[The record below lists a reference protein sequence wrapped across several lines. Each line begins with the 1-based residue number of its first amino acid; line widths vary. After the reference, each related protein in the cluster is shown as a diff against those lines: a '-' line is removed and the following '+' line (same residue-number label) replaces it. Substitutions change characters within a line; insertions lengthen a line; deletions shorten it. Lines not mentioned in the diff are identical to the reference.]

1 MKKINRL
8 AFIIIVV
15 FFSLTACN
23 LPLGNQ
29 GGNVDENAVNT
40 QVAQTVQAAQEGN
53 TIVITATPKGGQA
66 IPSIT
71 PVTLPTLANAT
82 TPPTVTATPD
92 TCNQAQFVTDVT
104 IPDGSSLFA
113 SSAFVKTWRIKN
125 IGTCT
130 WNTNYSLVTVS
141 GDDLG
146 ASAVMALPAN
156 VPPGGTIDLS
166 VNLVAP
172 ATNGKY
178 QQNFKLRSDT
188 GLLFATG
195 VNAAYPLYVQIQVI
209 HFYALTLMP
218 TLDLGSLP
226 LIPLEISVYN
236 FASSYCAATWKNNS
250 LTVLPCPGTTSDAT
264 GFIVRDDSPHLQDGK
279 QYSGPT
285 IFTHPQW
292 VDNGTI
298 AGFYP
303 AIAIQNGY
311 HFRTTLGCGQGGS
324 ACDTQVQFNYSS
336 DGGPIK
342 NFTTWMIKYGDAPT
356 VVDLDLSSLAGHN
369 VAFVLAVSANGTSAQ
384 DWIHWVNPRII
395 K

>member
-8 AFIIIVV
+8 AFTTILALVL
-15 FFSLTACN
+15 LTACN

-40 QVAQTVQAAQEGN
+40 QVAQTVQAAQGGN
-53 TIVITATPKGGQA
+53 TIVITATPQGDQT
-66 IPSIT
+66 IPTIT
-71 PVTLPTLANAT
+71 PVTLPTLVNAT
-82 TPPTVTATPD
+82 TPPTLTATPD

-113 SSAFVKTWRIKN
+113 GSSFVKTWRIKN
-125 IGTCT
+125 IGTCA
-130 WNTNYSLVTVS
+130 WNTNYALVTVS

-146 ASAVMALPAN
+146 APAVMALPAN

-236 FASSYCAATWKNNS
+236 FAGSYCAATWKNSS

-264 GFIVRDDSPHLQDGK
+264 GFIVRNDSPHLQDGK

-285 IFTHPQW
+285 LFTHPQW

-324 ACDTQVQFNYSS
+324 ACDAQVQLNYSS
-336 DGGPIK
+336 DGGPTK

-369 VAFVLAVSANGTSAQ
+369 VAFILAVSANGTSAQ
-384 DWIHWVNPRII
+384 DWIQWVNPRII